1 MTNFRYQG
9 SVKETFID
17 VPDGFDNT
25 KTVHVYFGKILDIPG
40 DILYEAG
47 TLADLKEDF
56 KWEVDKYVGKWE
68 WFSRV
73 FLVPFSLHHHY
84 YRKNV

>member
-1 MTNFRYQG
+1 MSNFRYKGFKG

-25 KTVHVYFGKILDIPG
+25 KTVHVYSGKILGIPEDIF
-40 DILYEAG
+40 YEAG

-56 KWEVDKYVGKWE
+56 KREVDKYVGK
-68 WFSRV
+68 
-73 FLVPFSLHHHY
+73 
-84 YRKNV
+84 

>member
-56 KWEVDKYVGKWE
+56 K
-68 WFSRV
+68 
-73 FLVPFSLHHHY
+73 
-84 YRKNV
+84 